1 MKWLQPPTFTTE
13 LTHSIRFAPS
23 SLVAVFFSIMFGI
36 ATLVIAC
43 PCALGLAVPTAVMV
57 GTGVGAREGILIK
70 GGEAL
75 QIASNINAVIFD
87 KTGTLTVGKPSV
99 TDYIQTDDSV
109 DSAKLIYYMGCAE
122 KSSEHPLGVSMV
134 NYAEEQLAIL
144 DKNLAA
150 KIYSPKVSERSE
162 RALKKTILL
171 AMSFEE
177 DENTRDESREMAT
190 DIMGGIHY
198 KTNITLFHSI
208 RIRIRLARSPPPC
221 SATSRSSSRGWA
233 ISSSTMTA
241 TVPRGS

>member
-1 MKWLQPPTFTTE
+1 
-13 LTHSIRFAPS
+13 
-23 SLVAVFFSIMFGI
+23 MFGI

-190 DIMGGIHY
+190 DIIHPS
-198 KTNITLFHSI
+198 TNYF
-208 RIRIRLARSPPPC
+208 ARSLLSCFYKNAPRF
-221 SATSRSSSRGWA
+221 ARRRSSRPS
-233 ISSSTMTA
+233 
-241 TVPRGS
+241 PERGSAAWSTTRSTSAWGTVRL